1 MFFKKRPHRGLA
13 HLRLTELIAGF
24 VRNKMVPV
32 LLLASLIWSVT
43 QSHDHHVTQDTTP
56 AVGNVSIMTY
66 SGGRR
71 KGLSHAHDSLT
82 VIVLK
87 SFKKYL

>member
-1 MFFKKRPHRGLA
+1 
-13 HLRLTELIAGF
+13 
-24 VRNKMVPV
+24 MVPV

-43 QSHDHHVTQDTTP
+43 QSQDHHHVTQDTTP